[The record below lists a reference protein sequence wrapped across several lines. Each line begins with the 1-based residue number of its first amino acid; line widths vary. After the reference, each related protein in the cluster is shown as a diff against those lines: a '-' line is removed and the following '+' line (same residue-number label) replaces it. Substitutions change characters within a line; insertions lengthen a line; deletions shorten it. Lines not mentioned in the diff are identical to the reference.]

1 MQNIEKRQ
9 LGKPDIHVT
18 PIGLGAMEFAGG
30 KSFFRFLLA
39 PVAPETQDEVVKVAL
54 DSGINLIDTAE
65 IYGSGYSECAVSRAL
80 QNAGISPGNVRIS
93 TKWFPMLKRAKSLR
107 KSSKKSTE
115 RLAPY
120 PIDLYLVHMPYSV
133 SSIKAQ
139 MNEMADLVEA
149 GMIHAVGVSNFKQE
163 QMVEAHDALSERGIP
178 LAVNQ
183 VNFSLI
189 KRGIE
194 FNGILESAKELGIT
208 IMAYTPLGQGIL
220 TGKLHD
226 NPELLDV
233 MPRMRRNRLRKN
245 LKKTQALNDLLKS
258 IAAEHEATVAQVAL
272 SWTTTFN
279 GDTIIAIPG
288 ASKAYQAEQN
298 AKAMEISLSSEQ
310 KEAISSLSL
319 DIR

>member
-1 MQNIEKRQ
+1 
-9 LGKPDIHVT
+9 
-18 PIGLGAMEFAGG
+18 MEFAGG